1 MTRCN
6 CCYSFLIYDL
16 RWTLLQQLYVLQLRF
31 LSSLSKARTKIS
43 MTISGVTVQILTSLS
58 CYMFLLSS
66 YRSWVFCVYFIFH
79 FICSHNTGGD
89 VVIARQPLENMYL
102 VHSLLLLACCKE
114 AYRGHSSFFWCKLTS
129 LIYFLLSYQGN
140 IENNSLFSS
149 LIFNISYCF
158 RIIVWFLW
166 KWIILECVYLQNFL
180 QPSV

>member
-1 MTRCN
+1 MIWGELYCN
-6 CCYSFLIYDL
+6 NCTCYSCVSCHLYRRRELKFLWRFQEWLFKYLQVFLAICFYFLHIDHEFSVY
-16 RWTLLQQLYVLQLRF
+16 TLSF
-31 LSSLSKARTKIS
+31 IS
-43 MTISGVTVQILTSLS
+43 FAPIIL
-58 CYMFLLSS
+58 
-66 YRSWVFCVYFIFH
+66 
-79 FICSHNTGGD
+79 GGD